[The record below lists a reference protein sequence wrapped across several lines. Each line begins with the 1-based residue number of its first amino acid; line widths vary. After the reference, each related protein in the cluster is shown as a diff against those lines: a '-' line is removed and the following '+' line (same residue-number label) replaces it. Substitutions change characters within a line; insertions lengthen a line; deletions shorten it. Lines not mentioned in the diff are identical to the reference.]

1 MKRVFI
7 SFDYDNDKE
16 LRATLAG
23 EADKPD
29 SPFQMTD
36 CSVHE
41 RLDNNWRKEVRQ
53 QIRGADLAI
62 VICGEH
68 THQAKGVEA
77 ELTIAREEGKPYH
90 LLRGRPNKK
99 CNKPANA
106 RNIDTIHEWSW
117 DNLEELINKTP

>member
-1 MKRVFI
+1 MRRVFI

-16 LRATLAG
+16 LRANLVG
-23 EADKPD
+23 EAKKSD

-36 CSVHE
+36 YSVHE

-77 ELTIAREEGKPYH
+77 ELTIAREEGKPYY

-106 RNIDTIHEWSW
+106 RNSDTIHEWSW